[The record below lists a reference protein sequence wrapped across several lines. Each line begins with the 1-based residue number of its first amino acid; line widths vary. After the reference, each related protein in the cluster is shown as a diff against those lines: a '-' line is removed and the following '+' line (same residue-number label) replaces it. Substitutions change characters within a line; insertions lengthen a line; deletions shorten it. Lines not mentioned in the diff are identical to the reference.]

1 MTKKLLEGG
10 GDPNSKNIEDNTC
23 LHEAM
28 KNGSIDI
35 IFILL
40 DYGADLNIKNN
51 KRVTPLY
58 YGTKKMLKL
67 LGLSDGTTS
76 VINDEST
83 VDNNSIY
90 FRPIADEIYPDHY
103 YWCYEALW
111 MNAVFYI
118 LMIMKIKN
126 LLK

>member
-1 MTKKLLEGG
+1 
-10 GDPNSKNIEDNTC
+10 
-23 LHEAM
+23 M

-58 YGTKKMLKL
+58 FSTKKMLKL

-76 VINDEST
+76 VLND
-83 VDNNSIY
+83 
-90 FRPIADEIYPDHY
+90 
-103 YWCYEALW
+103 
-111 MNAVFYI
+111 
-118 LMIMKIKN
+118 
-126 LLK
+126 

>member
-1 MTKKLLEGG
+1 LEGG

-103 YWCYEALW
+103 Y
-111 MNAVFYI
+111 
-118 LMIMKIKN
+118 
-126 LLK
+126 

>member
-1 MTKKLLEGG
+1 
-10 GDPNSKNIEDNTC
+10 
-23 LHEAM
+23 M

-58 YGTKKMLKL
+58 FGTKKMLKL

-76 VINDEST
+76 ILNDEST
-83 VDNNSIY
+83 IDNNSLY
-90 FRPIADEIYPDHY
+90 FRPTVDEIYPDH
-103 YWCYEALW
+103 
-111 MNAVFYI
+111 FY
-118 LMIMKIKN
+118 
-126 LLK
+126 